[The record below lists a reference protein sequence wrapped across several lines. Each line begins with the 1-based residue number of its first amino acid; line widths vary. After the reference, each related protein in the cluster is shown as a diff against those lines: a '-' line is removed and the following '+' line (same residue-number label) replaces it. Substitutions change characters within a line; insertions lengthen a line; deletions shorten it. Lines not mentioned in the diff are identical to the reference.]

1 MKRGLGI
8 LAAALYLALTASSAL
23 AHHNHLYYYD
33 QCKSVTI
40 EGRVDSV
47 QFTGPHA
54 RIVIRLDDGT
64 TYTVDWMTL
73 NNLRRNGILEP
84 ATKGLAFGARV
95 SVMGAPI
102 RTAAEI
108 RGDIP
113 DFTRDVNPSTIDAKL
128 IRLVDDSFSWARPPA
143 ASPAKCDGK

>member
-1 MKRGLGI
+1 MKRGLAI
-8 LAAALYLALTASSAL
+8 LAAALYLAMTASSAL
-23 AHHNHLYYYD
+23 AHHSHLYFYD

-40 EGRVDSV
+40 EGRVDSFE
-47 QFTGPHA
+47 FTGPHA

-64 TYTVDWMTL
+64 TYTVDWMTP

-84 ATKGLAFGARV
+84 AQKALAPGARV

-108 RGDIP
+108 RGYLP
-113 DFTRDVNPSTIDAKL
+113 DLTREVNPRTIDARM
-128 IRLVDDSFSWARPPA
+128 IRRVDGSFSWEGPPQN
-143 ASPAKCDGK
+143 PEICKDR

>member
-1 MKRGLGI
+1 MKRGVAI
-8 LAAALYLALTASSAL
+8 LSSVFWLVMTASSAL
-23 AHHNHLYYYD
+23 AHHSHVYFYD

-40 EGRVDSV
+40 EGGIDSV
-47 QFTGPHA
+47 QFTDPHA
-54 RIVIRLDDGT
+54 KLVIRLDDGT

-84 ATKGLAFGARV
+84 AKKALTSGARV

-108 RGDIP
+108 RRYVP
-113 DFTRDVNPSTIDAKL
+113 DFTREVSPTTVDAT
-128 IRLVDDSFSWARPPA
+128 LVRVMDDSFRWARPPQN
-143 ASPAKCDGK
+143 PDLCKDK

>member
-23 AHHNHLYYYD
+23 AHHNHQAFYD
-33 QCKSVTI
+33 LCKSVTI

-47 QFTGPHA
+47 QFTDPHA
-54 RIVIRLDDGT
+54 TFVIRLDEGT
-64 TYTVDWMTL
+64 TYTVDWMTP
-73 NNLRRNGILEP
+73 NNLRRGLMLEP
-84 ATKGLAFGARV
+84 AKKALAPGARV

-108 RGDIP
+108 RGYLP
-113 DFTRDVNPSTIDAKL
+113 DFTREVNARTLDATL
-128 IRLVDDSFSWARPPA
+128 IRRVDDSFRWERPPQN
-143 ASPAKCDGK
+143 PEICKDK